1 MNENKI
7 KLLKLYGVINAF
19 TILISG
25 IYGFME
31 IKENT
36 NKNNITYFTI
46 NIYSIISSVLLL
58 SFEINNTSTKD
69 DLLFKITIYLL
80 LGVLLLGTSYVGFIM
95 GSITLF
101 YSCFNMLLLYFLKKN
116 NQILDTTPQLS
127 TDNFNHKSSTIVK
140 YGAPINYSI

>member
-46 NIYSIISSVLLL
+46 NIYSIISSLLLL
-58 SFEINNTSTKD
+58 SFEINNTCTKD
-69 DLLFKITIYLL
+69 DILFKMTIYLL
-80 LGVLLLGTSYVGFIM
+80 LGFLLLGTSYVGVIM
-95 GSITLF
+95 GSIILF
-101 YSCFNMLLLYFLKKN
+101 YSFFNMILLYFLKKN
-116 NQILDTTPQLS
+116 NKIIDTTAQSS
-127 TDNFNHKSSTIVK
+127 TDNFNHESLISLLLVFV
-140 YGAPINYSI
+140 PSN

>member
-36 NKNNITYFTI
+36 NTNRC
-46 NIYSIISSVLLL
+46 S
-58 SFEINNTSTKD
+58 
-69 DLLFKITIYLL
+69 
-80 LGVLLLGTSYVGFIM
+80 
-95 GSITLF
+95 
-101 YSCFNMLLLYFLKKN
+101 
-116 NQILDTTPQLS
+116 
-127 TDNFNHKSSTIVK
+127 
-140 YGAPINYSI
+140 